1 MYKVT
6 IKVNGKDIYL
16 TDFPTKIIINILLG
30 ILGSLKEV
38 EEIKDAVIELKT
50 E

>member
-16 TDFPTKIIINILLG
+16 TDFPTQDHHQYFAWDP
-30 ILGSLKEV
+30 
-38 EEIKDAVIELKT
+38 EIT
-50 E
+50 

>member
-16 TDFPTKIIINILLG
+16 TDFPTKIIMNILLG
-30 ILGSLKEV
+30 ILNSLKEV
-38 EEIKDAVIELKT
+38 EEIKDAVIELRA